1 MDSSQHIIMYNGSC
15 TLDIS
20 IFISLSQAPLAYHF
34 LGIGNLLCSLTA
46 LTGNAIILLALRRCS
61 SLHPSSKALFSSLA
75 ISDFGVDLVAQPL
88 FAAYTLAIA
97 WDNPGLF
104 CIVGLPYSLFSSFLG
119 LVSFCTIS
127 VVALDRHLALILRF
141 RYRRIVTFKRVTL
154 ILMVAWFLSAFFTVS
169 GTFSMN
175 LRRIASNLMLV
186 SSLLL
191 ALFFYLKTYTNLCQH
206 KLRMESSFGVSY
218 YRKSTNSMFIAFC
231 LFFSTYLPFIFA
243 LVVATAFGFSS
254 FPQLFAL
261 DITSFLAL
269 LNSPLN
275 PVVYCWRIKEIQRE
289 AKQLIRNSHSCYSI
303 ILGRFFQSRVMPLN
317 TSQGVQPVYA
327 T

>member
-1 MDSSQHIIMYNGSC
+1 MYSWYLYIYFFQPSPNRISFFGYWKHSLFINSSYGECH
-15 TLDIS
+15 
-20 IFISLSQAPLAYHF
+20 
-34 LGIGNLLCSLTA
+34 
-46 LTGNAIILLALRRCS
+46 IILLALRRYS

-141 RYRRIVTFKRVTL
+141 RYRRIVTFKRITL

-169 GTFSMN
+169 GTYSMN

-186 SSLLL
+186 SCLLL
-191 ALFFYLKTYTNLCQH
+191 ALFFYLKTYTNLRQH

-218 YRKSTNSMFIAFC
+218 YRKSTNSMFIVFC
-231 LFFSTYLPFIFA
+231 QETIKGTERASPIYTLFH
-243 LVVATAFGFSS
+243 
-254 FPQLFAL
+254 
-261 DITSFLAL
+261 
-269 LNSPLN
+269 
-275 PVVYCWRIKEIQRE
+275 R
-289 AKQLIRNSHSCYSI
+289 
-303 ILGRFFQSRVMPLN
+303 
-317 TSQGVQPVYA
+317 
-327 T
+327 

>member
-20 IFISLSQAPLAYHF
+20 IFISLSRAPLAYHF

-75 ISDFGVDLVAQPL
+75 ISDFGVGLVAQPL
-88 FAAYTLAIA
+88 FAAYRLAIA

-141 RYRRIVTFKRVTL
+141 RYRKIVTVKRITL

-169 GTFSMN
+169 GTYSMN

-186 SSLLL
+186 SCLVL
-191 ALFFYLKTYTNLCQH
+191 ALFFYLKTYANLRQH

-218 YRKSTNSMFIAFC
+218 YRKSTNSMFIVFC
-231 LFFSTYLPFIFA
+231 QETIKGTERASPIYTLFH
-243 LVVATAFGFSS
+243 
-254 FPQLFAL
+254 
-261 DITSFLAL
+261 
-269 LNSPLN
+269 
-275 PVVYCWRIKEIQRE
+275 R
-289 AKQLIRNSHSCYSI
+289 
-303 ILGRFFQSRVMPLN
+303 
-317 TSQGVQPVYA
+317 
-327 T
+327 

>member
-1 MDSSQHIIMYNGSC
+1 MYNVSDGSC

-20 IFISLSQAPLAYHF
+20 IFISFSQARIAYHF
-34 LGIGNLLCSLTA
+34 LGIGNILCSLTA

-75 ISDFGVDLVAQPL
+75 ISDFGVGLVAQPL

-141 RYRRIVTFKRVTL
+141 RYRKIVTVKRITL

-169 GTFSMN
+169 ETFSIN
-175 LRRIASNLMLV
+175 LRRIASEFMLI
-186 SSLLL
+186 SCLLL
-191 ALFFYLKTYTNLCQH
+191 AFNFSISRHTSTSVSINSEWRVLLAFSTIANQPTACSLF
-206 KLRMESSFGVSY
+206 
-218 YRKSTNSMFIAFC
+218 FC
-231 LFFSTYLPFIFA
+231 LFLSTYLPFVFA

-269 LNSPLN
+269 LNSSLN

-317 TSQGVQPVYA
+317 TSQGVQPV
-327 T
+327 

>member
-1 MDSSQHIIMYNGSC
+1 MYNGSC

-20 IFISLSQAPLAYHF
+20 IFISLSQAPIAYRF
-34 LGIGNLLCSLTA
+34 LGIGNILCSLTA

-75 ISDFGVDLVAQPL
+75 ISDFGVGLVAQPL

-141 RYRRIVTFKRVTL
+141 GYRKIVTVKRITL

-169 GTFSMN
+169 ETFSIN
-175 LRRIASNLMLV
+175 LRRIASEFMLI
-186 SSLLL
+186 SCLLL
-191 ALFFYLKTYTNLCQH
+191 SFNFSISRHTSTSVSINSEWRVLLAFPSIANQPTACSLFFAHFWVLIYL
-206 KLRMESSFGVSY
+206 SY
-218 YRKSTNSMFIAFC
+218 
-231 LFFSTYLPFIFA
+231 
-243 LVVATAFGFSS
+243 
-254 FPQLFAL
+254 
-261 DITSFLAL
+261 L
-269 LNSPLN
+269 L
-275 PVVYCWRIKEIQRE
+275 
-289 AKQLIRNSHSCYSI
+289 
-303 ILGRFFQSRVMPLN
+303 
-317 TSQGVQPVYA
+317 
-327 T
+327 